1 MKKLVIALLVITV
14 AVCGLIVLFRKN
26 IEAAPGQSV
35 QQPSVAVEAATSALP
50 DDKGMAGNANSLTA
64 ANAGAIGQ
72 APKAV
77 EIPFERRLLIGN
89 SLDVAAIE
97 GLLRSKQYDAQLDT
111 FANQSAAD
119 ADATALSAA
128 YNELLKQQISGK
140 GIKADLGRM
149 ICGVTTCVGVLRN
162 GSEAEY
168 DRWANVFFRDPKVKG
183 YGLTSMTATGDNG
196 KPEHRFVFST
206 DPAAN
211 SVTAP
216 LR

>member
-1 MKKLVIALLVITV
+1 MKKLVFVLVAITV
-14 AVCGLIVLFRKN
+14 VACGLVALFRKD
-26 IEAAPGQSV
+26 IEAVTGQSV
-35 QQPSVAVEAATSALP
+35 KPQSPAVAAVEATSPNDSHMVSSVDSSA
-50 DDKGMAGNANSLTA
+50 A
-64 ANAGAIGQ
+64 ANASAIRQ
-72 APKAV
+72 VPKSV
-77 EIPFERRLLIGN
+77 EIPFERRLLIGS

-97 GLLRSKQYDAQLDT
+97 GLLRSKQYDAQLDA
-111 FANQSAAD
+111 FASQSAAD
-119 ADATALSAA
+119 ADAAALSSA
-128 YNELLKQQISGK
+128 YNELLKQQISENQ
-140 GIKADLGRM
+140 IKADLVRM

-168 DRWANVFFRDPKVKG
+168 DRWTDVFFRDSKVKG
-183 YGLTSMTATGDNG
+183 YGLTSMTATGADG